1 MNMIHFFVG
10 TKAQFIKMAPVMIEM
25 RNRGIAFRYIDSGQ
39 HAELTRSLR
48 EVFGLGEPDVNLYG
62 KKQDVVSLRSAV
74 GWVFKLGWAWLMRRK
89 WLREHVFAG
98 GGICLIHGDTLS
110 TLFGMKMAKAAGLK
124 IGHVEAGLR
133 SFCIWHPF
141 PEELI
146 RIHCMKRCDI
156 LFAPSEGARSNL
168 EAMKVRG
175 SVVQVDGNTVV
186 DALRLMEGTD
196 ATIEIPER
204 PFALAAC
211 HRLETITR
219 QKRLQQVVSLLN
231 RIAERMQVLFV
242 VHAPTLK
249 YLKKFRL
256 REQINPNIRI
266 LPMQN
271 YLNFVALL
279 KSAQLVLADGGSIQE
294 ECAYLK
300 KPCLVLRK
308 RTERPDGLGE
318 NAMIWGF
325 EDGAVDEFLSL
336 AESVASADAYEW
348 PNPSKQIVKVLVEMG
363 FNEVTL

>member
-1 MNMIHFFVG
+1 MVHFFIG

-39 HAELTRSLR
+39 HAQLTRSLR
-48 EVFGLGEPDVNLYG
+48 KVFGLSEPDVNLYG
-62 KKQDVVSLRSAV
+62 KNQDVVSLTSAI
-74 GWVFKLGWAWLMRRK
+74 GWIFKLGWAWLVRRK

-146 RIHCMKRCDI
+146 RIYCMKRCDI
-156 LFAPSEGARSNL
+156 LFAPSEEARGNL

-175 SVVQVDGNTVV
+175 SVVKVDGNTVV
-186 DALRLMEGTD
+186 DALRLMED
-196 ATIEIPER
+196 IPATIKIPER
-204 PFALAAC
+204 PFALVTC

-231 RIAERMQVLFV
+231 RLAERIQVLFV

-279 KSAQLVLADGGSIQE
+279 KSAKLVLTDGGSIQE
-294 ECAYLK
+294 ECAYLN
-300 KPCLVLRK
+300 KPCLILRK
-308 RTERPDGLGE
+308 RTERPDGLGQ
-318 NAMIWGF
+318 NAILWGF
-325 EDGAVDEFLSL
+325 DDSVVERFLAKANLLSPVDTSQW
-336 AESVASADAYEW
+336 SR
-348 PNPSKQIVKVLVEMG
+348 PSEEIV
-363 FNEVTL
+363 NELQNAQNL